1 MYNKR
6 KEMRAQPIFKTLL
19 IILVIAVCFV
29 FAYIKDATAAS
40 YGDLGGKLNGKSWIM
55 ASVVLKTNTKII
67 EGLEVLVLEFRDKN
81 IADSELCKDDM
92 DPNKLLVQIPVNIQN
107 NLKIPNYEEIVIRM
121 NGNNDMNIMSG
132 IPKVQLDIKDLNS
145 VGQAFVGGVLELQS
159 DKFATDLVGKFAARV
174 CN

>member
-55 ASVVLKTNTKII
+55 ASVVLKKNIV
-67 EGLEVLVLEFRDKN
+67 EDLEVLVLEFRDKN

-107 NLKIPNYEEIVIRM
+107 NLKMPNYEEIVIRM

-132 IPKVQLDIKDLNS
+132 IPKVQLDMKDLNF
-145 VGQAFVGGVLELQS
+145 VGRAFVGGVLELKS